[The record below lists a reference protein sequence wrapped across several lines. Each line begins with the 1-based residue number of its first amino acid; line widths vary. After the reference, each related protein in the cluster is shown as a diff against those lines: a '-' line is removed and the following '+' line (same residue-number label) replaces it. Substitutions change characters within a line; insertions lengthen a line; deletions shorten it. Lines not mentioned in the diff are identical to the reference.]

1 MTQYEQLY
9 SSNFWGS
16 VTTQQTNIAE
26 STERLDWSWQ
36 GHKIAYTVTGSGTP
50 LLLVHG
56 FGASIGH
63 WRKNIPILAAGGYR
77 VFAID
82 LLGFGNSDKPAIDYS
97 LELWQTLLKDF
108 WAEHIQQPTVF
119 IGNSIGALLCLML
132 VADYPEITLGGVLLN
147 SAGGLSHRPDELN
160 PLLRFVMATFTKLIS
175 SEVTGKFLFD
185 RIRQKRR
192 IRSTLYQVYRDRAS
206 VTNELVDLLYEPAC
220 HPNAQKVFASVV
232 TAPAGPKPEDLLPK
246 VERPLLVIWGE
257 ADPWTPI
264 GGAAIYKQYSSTK
277 NIKFHAIPNTGH
289 CPHDER
295 PEIVNAQILAWL
307 DEIGKRSY

>member
-1 MTQYEQLY
+1 
-9 SSNFWGS
+9 
-16 VTTQQTNIAE
+16 VTTQQLSIE
-26 STERLDWSWQ
+26 GSTERLDWAWK
-36 GHKIAYTVTGSGTP
+36 GHKIAYTVAGSGIP

-63 WRKNIPILAAGGYR
+63 WRKNIPVLAASGYK

-82 LLGFGNSDKPAIDYS
+82 LLGFGNSDKPVIDYS
-97 LELWQTLLKDF
+97 LELWQNLLRDF
-108 WAEHIQQPTVF
+108 WSTHIQQPTVF

-132 VADYPEITLGGVLLN
+132 VADDPEITLGGVLLN

-160 PLLRFVMATFTKLIS
+160 PLLRFVMATFNQLVS

-185 RIRQKRR
+185 RIRQKHR
-192 IRSTLYQVYRDRAS
+192 IRSTLYQVYRDRAT
-206 VTNELVDLLYEPAC
+206 VTDELVDMLYEPAC

-232 TAPAGPKPEDLLPK
+232 TAPAGPKPDELLPK
-246 VERPLLVIWGE
+246 IERPLLVIWGE

-264 GGAAIYKQYSSTK
+264 GGAAIYKQFSATK
-277 NIKFHAIPNTGH
+277 DIKFHAIPNTGH

-307 DEIGKRSY
+307 EEIGKS

>member
-1 MTQYEQLY
+1 MI
-9 SSNFWGS
+9 
-16 VTTQQTNIAE
+16 TQQININS
-26 STERLDWSWQ
+26 STERLIWEWQ
-36 GHKIAYTVTGSGTP
+36 GHKIAYTVAGSGNP

-63 WRKNIPILAAGGYR
+63 WRKNIPSLEAGGYK

-82 LLGFGNSDKPAIDYS
+82 LLGFGNSDKPAIAYS

-108 WAEHIQQPTVF
+108 WNEHIHEPTVF
-119 IGNSIGALLCLML
+119 IGNSIGALLCLMI
-132 VADYPEITLGGVLLN
+132 VAESPEISLGGILLN

-160 PLLRFVMATFTKLIS
+160 PVLRVVMATFNKLVS

-185 RIRQKRR
+185 RIRQKHR
-192 IRSTLYQVYRDRAS
+192 IRSTLYQVYCDRDS
-206 VTNELVDLLYEPAC
+206 VTDELVDILYEPAC

-232 TAPAGPKPEDLLPK
+232 TAPPGPKPEDLLPK

-264 GGAAIYKQYSSTK
+264 GGAKIYKQYSSTK

-289 CPHDER
+289 CPHDEK
-295 PEIVNAQILAWL
+295 PEIVNAQILEWL
-307 DEIGKRSY
+307 SEIGDH

>member
-1 MTQYEQLY
+1 M
-9 SSNFWGS
+9 
-16 VTTQQTNIAE
+16 TTQQTNIAE

-82 LLGFGNSDKPAIDYS
+82 LLGFGNSDKPAIAYS
-97 LELWQTLLKDF
+97 LELWQTLLRDF

-119 IGNSIGALLCLML
+119 IGNSIGALLCLMI
-132 VADYPEITLGGVLLN
+132 VADYPEITLGGILLN

-206 VTNELVDLLYEPAC
+206 VTNELVDMLYEPAC
-220 HPNAQKVFASVV
+220 DPNAQKVFASVV
-232 TAPAGPKPEDLLPK
+232 TAPAGPKPEELLPK

-264 GGAAIYKQYSSTK
+264 GGAAIYKKFSATK
-277 NIKFHAIPNTGH
+277 DIKFHAIPNTGH

-307 DEIGKRSY
+307 DEIGK

>member
-1 MTQYEQLY
+1 
-9 SSNFWGS
+9 
-16 VTTQQTNIAE
+16 VTTQQLSIE
-26 STERLDWSWQ
+26 GSTERLDWTWQ
-36 GHKIAYTVTGSGTP
+36 GHKITYTVAGSGIP

-63 WRKNIPILAAGGYR
+63 WRKNIPVLAASGYK

-97 LELWQTLLKDF
+97 LELWQNLLRDF
-108 WAEHIQQPTVF
+108 WSTHIQQPTVF

-132 VADYPEITLGGVLLN
+132 VADDPEITLGGVLLN

-160 PLLRFVMATFTKLIS
+160 PLLRFVMATFNRLVS

-185 RIRQKRR
+185 RIRQKHR

-206 VTNELVDLLYEPAC
+206 VTNELVNMLYEPAC

-295 PEIVNAQILAWL
+295 PEIVNAQILVWL

>member
-1 MTQYEQLY
+1 MI
-9 SSNFWGS
+9 
-16 VTTQQTNIAE
+16 TQQINIAG
-26 STERLDWSWQ
+26 STEKLDWTWQ
-36 GHKIAYTVTGSGTP
+36 GHKIAYIVAGSGTP

-63 WRKNIPILAAGGYR
+63 WRKNISVLAASGYK

-82 LLGFGNSDKPAIDYS
+82 LLGFGSSDKPVIDYS
-97 LELWQTLLKDF
+97 LELWQTLLRDF

-119 IGNSIGALLCLML
+119 IGNSIGALLCLMIT
-132 VADYPEITLGGVLLN
+132 ADYPEITLGSVLLN

-160 PLLRFVMATFTKLIS
+160 PLLRFVMATFNQLVR

-185 RIRQKRR
+185 RIRQKHR

-206 VTNELVDLLYEPAC
+206 VTDELVDMLYEPAC
-220 HPNAQKVFASVV
+220 DPNAQKVFASVV

-246 VERPLLVIWGE
+246 IERPLLVIWGE

-264 GGAAIYKQYSSTK
+264 GGAAIYKQFSATK
-277 NIKFHAIPNTGH
+277 DIKFHAIPNTGH

-295 PEIVNAQILAWL
+295 PEIVNAQILTWL
-307 DEIGKRSY
+307 EEIGRL

>member
-1 MTQYEQLY
+1 
-9 SSNFWGS
+9 
-16 VTTQQTNIAE
+16 VTTQQLSIE
-26 STERLDWSWQ
+26 GSTERLDWIWQ
-36 GHKIAYTVTGSGTP
+36 GHKIAYTVAGSGTP

-63 WRKNIPILAAGGYR
+63 WRKNIPNLVTGGYK

-82 LLGFGNSDKPAIDYS
+82 LLGFGNSDKPAIAYS
-97 LELWQTLLKDF
+97 LELWQTLLRDF
-108 WAEHIQQPTVF
+108 WEEHIQQPTVF

-132 VADYPEITLGGVLLN
+132 VADYPEISRGGVLLN

-160 PLLRFVMATFTKLIS
+160 PVLRLVMATFNKLVS

-185 RIRQKRR
+185 RIRQKHR
-192 IRSTLYQVYRDRAS
+192 IRSTLYQVYCDRAS
-206 VTNELVDLLYEPAC
+206 VTNELVDMLYEPAC

-232 TAPAGPKPEDLLPK
+232 TAPPGPKPEELLPK

-264 GGAAIYKQYSSTK
+264 GGAKIYKQYSSK
-277 NIKFHAIPNTGH
+277 KSIKFHAIPNTGH

-295 PEIVNAQILAWL
+295 PEVVNAQILEWL
-307 DEIGKRSY
+307 DEIGDR

>member
-1 MTQYEQLY
+1 
-9 SSNFWGS
+9 
-16 VTTQQTNIAE
+16 VTTQQLSIE
-26 STERLDWSWQ
+26 GSTERLDWTWK
-36 GHKIAYTVTGSGTP
+36 GHKITYTVAGSGTP

-63 WRKNIPILAAGGYR
+63 WRKNIPVLAASGYK

-82 LLGFGNSDKPAIDYS
+82 LLGFGNSDKPVIDYS
-97 LELWQTLLKDF
+97 LELWQNLLRDF
-108 WAEHIQQPTVF
+108 WSTHIQQPTVF

-132 VADYPEITLGGVLLN
+132 VADDPEITLGGVLLN

-160 PLLRFVMATFTKLIS
+160 PLLRFVMATFNQLVS

-185 RIRQKRR
+185 RIRQKHR
-192 IRSTLYQVYRDRAS
+192 IRSTLYQVYRDRAT
-206 VTNELVDLLYEPAC
+206 VTDELVDMLYEPAC

-232 TAPAGPKPEDLLPK
+232 TAPAGPKPDELLPK
-246 VERPLLVIWGE
+246 IERPLLVIWGE

-264 GGAAIYKQYSSTK
+264 GGAAIYKQFSATK
-277 NIKFHAIPNTGH
+277 DIKFHAIPNTGH

-307 DEIGKRSY
+307 EEIGKS